1 MHGRRPQY
9 RERERESR
17 RGGAAPSR
25 LGARR
30 TDSRPRAAQSA
41 PPRSPY
47 SRFSRARSI
56 DASCARPSHG
66 CAWRWWPAG
75 PHRPAVTRGM
85 REQRPAPRAVRAAPR
100 AVRADAERASGRAG
114 RARGRACM
122 PKPAPG
128 RPHPPREG
136 SAQRDGGGGGRR
148 GPKAEPQPREP
159 AGSAAQLH
167 LQHLVQR
174 DGAAREAAAEAADH
188 NLPREGALL
197 QARGARPSEAAHC
210 GPAHTRGAALER
222 ARSSG
227 RGSGVRRRSARAA
240 GGERGAGARGPSAG
254 RPVWSRRPT
263 GGPRRKV
270 AAARGNS
277 DLGARQVGV
286 EGAPSRSWRLASR
299 TCGRWQVRVAPPP
312 TRGA

>member
-1 MHGRRPQY
+1 
-9 RERERESR
+9 
-17 RGGAAPSR
+17 
-25 LGARR
+25 
-30 TDSRPRAAQSA
+30 
-41 PPRSPY
+41 
-47 SRFSRARSI
+47 
-56 DASCARPSHG
+56 
-66 CAWRWWPAG
+66 
-75 PHRPAVTRGM
+75 
-85 REQRPAPRAVRAAPR
+85 
-100 AVRADAERASGRAG
+100 
-114 RARGRACM
+114 
-122 PKPAPG
+122 
-128 RPHPPREG
+128 
-136 SAQRDGGGGGRR
+136 
-148 GPKAEPQPREP
+148 
-159 AGSAAQLH
+159 
-167 LQHLVQR
+167 VQR

-227 RGSGVRRRSARAA
+227 RGSGVRRSSARAA

-299 TCGRWQVRVAPPP
+299 TCDARKSDLRRSQVGLVTATSRTCDGHKSDFFFVESPSCPTPNSRGVTPNSDSARPQPRVSSYA
-312 TRGA
+312 